1 MLEITSTSFS
11 YLVGTLFL
19 GVLSPIETYTSIHV
33 GTDLVD
39 TEQPMISFGAQ
50 HHVDNVSLFVE
61 HQSSPMTL
69 KDRGLNHIGV
79 KYNFDNNFYIG
90 SSKKINA
97 CDSCSKEPLII
108 GGYEKENLFI
118 EYSNDRIYSG
128 LKFSF

>member
-1 MLEITSTSFS
+1 MEITISSFLYFVSTI
-11 YLVGTLFL
+11 FL
-19 GVLSPIETYTSIHV
+19 GGLSPIETYTSIHV

-50 HHVDNVSLFVE
+50 HHIDNVSLFVE

-69 KDRGLNHIGV
+69 KDKGLNHIGV

-90 SSKKINA
+90 SSKKITPKSNA
-97 CDSCSKEPLII
+97 VNEVLFI
-108 GGYEKENLFI
+108 GGYQKENLFI

>member
-1 MLEITSTSFS
+1 MEITISSFLYFVSTI
-11 YLVGTLFL
+11 FL
-19 GVLSPIETYTSIHV
+19 GGLSPIETYTSIHV

-50 HHVDNVSLFVE
+50 HHIDNVRLFVE

-69 KDRGLNHIGV
+69 EDKGLNHIGV

-90 SSKKINA
+90 SSKKI
-97 CDSCSKEPLII
+97 DDKEFLVI
-108 GGYEKENLFI
+108 GGYEKENFFI
-118 EYSNDRIYSG
+118 EYSDDRIYSG

>member
-1 MLEITSTSFS
+1 MEITISSFLYFASTLS
-11 YLVGTLFL
+11 L
-19 GVLSPIETYTSIHV
+19 GLLSPIETYTSIHV

-50 HHVDNVSLFVE
+50 HHIDNVSLFVE

-69 KDRGLNHIGV
+69 KDRGLNHIGI

-90 SSKKINA
+90 SSKKIDA
-97 CDSCSKEPLII
+97 EGFLVL
-108 GGYEKENLFI
+108 GGYEKQNFFI
-118 EYSNDRIYSG
+118 EYSNNRIYSG

>member
-50 HHVDNVSLFVE
+50 HHIDNVSLFVE

-69 KDRGLNHIGV
+69 EDKGLNHIGF

-90 SSKKINA
+90 SSKKIDA
-97 CDSCSKEPLII
+97 CDSCSKELLII
-108 GGYEKENLFI
+108 GGYQKENLFI
-118 EYSNDRIYSG
+118 EYSNNRIYSG

>member
-50 HHVDNVSLFVE
+50 HHIDNVRLFVE

-69 KDRGLNHIGV
+69 EDKGLNHIGF
-79 KYNFDNNFYIG
+79 KYTFDNNFYIG
-90 SSKKINA
+90 SSKKIDA
-97 CDSCSKEPLII
+97 EEILVI

>member
-1 MLEITSTSFS
+1 MEITSTSFLYFVS
-11 YLVGTLFL
+11 TLSL
-19 GVLSPIETYTSIHV
+19 GVLSPIETYTSIHM
-33 GTDLVD
+33 GTDHFD

-50 HHVDNVSLFVE
+50 HHIDKVSLFVE

-69 KDRGLNHIGV
+69 EDKGLNHIGF

-90 SSKKINA
+90 SSKKIDA

-108 GGYEKENLFI
+108 GGYQKENFFI
-118 EYSNDRIYSG
+118 EYSDDRIYSG

>member
-1 MLEITSTSFS
+1 MEITISSFLYFVSTI
-11 YLVGTLFL
+11 FL
-19 GVLSPIETYTSIHV
+19 GGLSPIETYTSIHV

-50 HHVDNVSLFVE
+50 HHIDNVSLFVE

-69 KDRGLNHIGV
+69 EDKGLDHIGF

-90 SSKKINA
+90 SSKKIDA
-97 CDSCSKEPLII
+97 EGFLVL
-108 GGYEKENLFI
+108 GGYEKQNFFI
-118 EYSNDRIYSG
+118 EYSDDRIYSG

>member
-1 MLEITSTSFS
+1 M
-11 YLVGTLFL
+11 
-19 GVLSPIETYTSIHV
+19 

-50 HHVDNVSLFVE
+50 HHIDKVSLFVE

-69 KDRGLNHIGV
+69 EDKGLDHIGF

-90 SSKKINA
+90 SSKKIDA
-97 CDSCSKEPLII
+97 EGFLVL
-108 GGYEKENLFI
+108 GGYEKQNFFI
-118 EYSNDRIYSG
+118 EYSDDRIYSG

>member
-1 MLEITSTSFS
+1 MEITSTSFLYFVS
-11 YLVGTLFL
+11 TLSL

-33 GTDLVD
+33 GTNHFD

-50 HHVDNVSLFVE
+50 HHIDKVSLFVE

-69 KDRGLNHIGV
+69 EDKGLNHIGF

-90 SSKKINA
+90 SSKKIDA

-108 GGYEKENLFI
+108 GGYEKENFFI
-118 EYSNDRIYSG
+118 EYSDDRIYSG

>member
-1 MLEITSTSFS
+1 MEITISSFLYFVSTI
-11 YLVGTLFL
+11 FL
-19 GVLSPIETYTSIHV
+19 GGLSPIETYTSIHV

-50 HHVDNVSLFVE
+50 HHIDKVSLFVE

-69 KDRGLNHIGV
+69 EDKGLDHIGF

-90 SSKKINA
+90 SSKKIDA
-97 CDSCSKEPLII
+97 EGFLVL
-108 GGYEKENLFI
+108 GGYEKQNFFI
-118 EYSNDRIYSG
+118 EYSDDRIYSG